1 MIITPN
7 LFTAAPAPA
16 ASTSGGKKGATD
28 GVSDLFLQLLTTQL
42 KAQSPADP
50 VDPTA
55 FVGQL
60 IQFNSLDQLT
70 QIKQLLAAK
79 TAGNAPVTPFPTTY
93 ANPIL
98 R

>member
-7 LFTAAPAPA
+7 LTAPTPA
-16 ASTSGGKKGATD
+16 ASANSTGSGTS
-28 GVSDLFLQLLTTQL
+28 GVSDLFLQLLATQL
-42 KAQSPADP
+42 KTQSPVDP

-70 QIKQLLAAK
+70 QIRELLASSTSNQA
-79 TAGNAPVTPFPTTY
+79 APVAAQSTRIPSTT
-93 ANPIL
+93 NPI
-98 R
+98 

>member
-1 MIITPN
+1 MMITPN
-7 LFTAAPAPA
+7 MVSSAPATNP
-16 ASTSGGKKGATD
+16 SDSNN

-70 QIKQLLAAK
+70 QIRQLLAAK
-79 TAGNAPVTPFPTTY
+79 TSSQAAPVATNQNQDVSHY
-93 ANPIL
+93 V

>member
-7 LFTAAPAPA
+7 LLAAVAPH
-16 ASTSGGKKGATD
+16 ASTDKSSSGTN

-55 FVGQL
+55 FVSQL

-70 QIKQLLAAK
+70 QIRQLLATK
-79 TAGNAPVTPFPTTY
+79 TASTAPITPLPTKY
-93 ANPIL
+93 SNPIL